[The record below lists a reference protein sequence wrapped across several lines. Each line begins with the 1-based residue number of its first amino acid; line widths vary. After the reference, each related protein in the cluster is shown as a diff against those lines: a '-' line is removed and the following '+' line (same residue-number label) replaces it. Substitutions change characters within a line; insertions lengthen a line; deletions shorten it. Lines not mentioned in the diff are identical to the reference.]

1 MKENINDSILGK
13 YVIVRT
19 RYAGVFCGYLEEK
32 KGCEVI
38 LKDARRMWRWWAK
51 KSISLSGCAL
61 YGIKQDK
68 SKICSPVKALWSEAA
83 EIIPVTDVSKESLL
97 NCPEAEQEII

>member
-19 RYAGVFCGYLEEK
+19 RFPVTITFYEHLSELLHSPSSLQDIHK
-32 KGCEVI
+32 KPLQIVTG
-38 LKDARRMWRWWAK
+38 
-51 KSISLSGCAL
+51 
-61 YGIKQDK
+61 KQDK
-68 SKICSPVKALWSEAA
+68 SKICSPIKALWSEAA